1 MTRYGTLLGLH
12 GQPTDRII
20 IVRKGP
26 KTTRVKFPWPDKPG
40 FNPDEIRVDTDTVLD
55 DGGVLWEKYQRTPHA
70 ATWLS
75 YSGQPQGLLHVQRIY
90 KNVIKASLY
99 EGNGSWSVV
108 DDFHPDNVRFDAGE
122 GWPKARTDELVTNA
136 PQQPASVATPTTPV
150 PPVKKGPVFH
160 APTTDPTTDPTPA
173 PQPVARPA
181 ARSPQQS
188 SVATPP
194 TPKTEPQNTKPAKS
208 AQPVQTPAQPAS
220 KAIASGQRVGYLRVS
235 STDQNLARQREA
247 LGVLD
252 REFVDELSA
261 RSRAHRPGLE
271 ECVAY
276 LRTGDELVVA
286 SIDRLAR
293 SLVDLRTIIDQVTTK
308 GASVHFLK
316 EGLMFSATDQ
326 DPRATLMLGILG
338 SFAEFER
345 SIIRERQAEGI
356 ALAKKAGKFTGRKR
370 ALSPEQ
376 VEHARMRVEAG
387 ETKTAIAQ
395 DLGVGRATLHRALA
409 K

>member
-12 GQPTDRII
+12 GQPTNRVI

-40 FNPDEIRVDTDTVLD
+40 FNPDEVRVDTDTVLD
-55 DGGVLWEKYQRTPHA
+55 DGGVLWGKYQRTPHA

-75 YSGQPQGLLHVQRIY
+75 YSGEPQGLLRVQRVY

-99 EGNGSWSVV
+99 QGNGAWTRIE
-108 DDFHPDNVRFDAGE
+108 DFHPSDVRFDAGE
-122 GWPKARTDELVTNA
+122 GWPKANTDRLLGNAVSEQELVI
-136 PQQPASVATPTTPV
+136 
-150 PPVKKGPVFH
+150 KEPVFH
-160 APTTDPTTDPTPA
+160 APTDGNEPESTSTT
-173 PQPVARPA
+173 
-181 ARSPQQS
+181 S
-188 SVATPP
+188 SVAHSPMLGVSQTASVDTPS
-194 TPKTEPQNTKPAKS
+194 KT
-208 AQPVQTPAQPAS
+208 AQPVETPVPPAS
-220 KAIASGQRVGYLRVS
+220 TVASGGQRVGYLRVS

-261 RSRAHRPGLE
+261 RSRAQRPGLE

-276 LRTGDELVVA
+276 LRNSDELVVA

-293 SLVDLRTIIDQVTTK
+293 SLVDLRAIIDQVTAK

-316 EGLMFSATDQ
+316 EGLVFSATDQ

-356 ALAKKAGKFTGRKR
+356 ALAKKAGRYTGRKR

-376 VEHARMRVEAG
+376 IAQVRARIKAG
-387 ETKTAIAQ
+387 ESKSSIAQ
-395 DLGVGRATLHRALA
+395 DFGVGRATLYRALDDS
-409 K
+409 

>member
-12 GQPTDRII
+12 GQPTDRVI

-40 FNPDEIRVDTDTVLD
+40 FNPDEVRVDTGSVLD
-55 DGGVLWEKYQRTPHA
+55 DGGVLWEKYQRTPHV

-99 EGNGSWSVV
+99 EGNGSWSIVE
-108 DDFHPDNVRFDAGE
+108 DFHPDNVRFDAGE
-122 GWPKARTDELVTNA
+122 GWPKEKTDRLHGNA
-136 PQQPASVATPTTPV
+136 AIEQESTIQS
-150 PPVKKGPVFH
+150 PVFH
-160 APTTDPTTDPTPA
+160 APTANNELESTSTAQPATYSSRPVVPQTT
-173 PQPVARPA
+173 
-181 ARSPQQS
+181 
-188 SVATPP
+188 SVATPSKM
-194 TPKTEPQNTKPAKS
+194 T
-208 AQPVQTPAQPAS
+208 QPVETPVPSAS
-220 KAIASGQRVGYLRVS
+220 KVASGGQRVGYLRVS

-261 RSRAHRPGLE
+261 RSRAQRPGLE

-276 LRTGDELVVA
+276 LRTSDELVVA

-293 SLVDLRTIIDQVTTK
+293 SLVDLRAIIDRVTAK

-316 EGLMFSATDQ
+316 EGLVFSATDQ

-356 ALAKKAGKFTGRKR
+356 ALAKKAGRYTGRKR

-376 VEHARMRVEAG
+376 VAHARRRVEAG

-395 DLGVGRATLHRALA
+395 DLGVSRATLHRALSTG
-409 K
+409 KGE

>member
-1 MTRYGTLLGLH
+1 M
-12 GQPTDRII
+12 
-20 IVRKGP
+20 
-26 KTTRVKFPWPDKPG
+26 
-40 FNPDEIRVDTDTVLD
+40 
-55 DGGVLWEKYQRTPHA
+55 
-70 ATWLS
+70 
-75 YSGQPQGLLHVQRIY
+75 
-90 KNVIKASLY
+90 
-99 EGNGSWSVV
+99 
-108 DDFHPDNVRFDAGE
+108 RFDAGE
-122 GWPKARTDELVTNA
+122 GWPKARTDELVTNTA
-136 PQQPASVATPTTPV
+136 QQPASVATPTPPA

-160 APTTDPTTDPTPA
+160 APTTDPQPA
-173 PQPVARPA
+173 TRPA

-194 TPKTEPQNTKPAKS
+194 TSKPQKTKPTKA
-208 AQPVQTPAQPAS
+208 AQPATTPTQPAP
-220 KAIASGQRVGYLRVS
+220 KATASGQRVGYLRVS

-293 SLVDLRTIIDQVTTK
+293 SLVDLRTIIDQVTAK

-316 EGLMFSATDQ
+316 EGLIFSATDQ

-356 ALAKKAGKFTGRKR
+356 TLAKKAGKFTGRKR
-370 ALSPEQ
+370 VLSPEQ

-395 DLGVGRATLHRALA
+395 DLGVGRATLHRALT